1 MHSKLRA
8 WRNLTIIIIII
19 ITFMQGIYS
28 YKPET
33 IGVSKVYSIAAVL
46 YLQFVL
52 YIMLFR
58 RYSD

>member
-8 WRNLTIIIIII
+8 WRNLTIVIIIII

-33 IGVSKVYSIAAVL
+33 ISVSNVYSIAAVL
-46 YLQFVL
+46 CLQFVL
-52 YIMLFR
+52 YVMLFCQ
-58 RYSD
+58 